1 MKNEKSVFIVDPNPF
16 ARKGFT
22 HLLRAGGYKISFY
35 ASIIEFLEVCDPE
48 LTGCVVLDL
57 GQPEMSDKTLKMAL
71 KERCKNLSLVIVSE
85 DNPET
90 RRIARALNASA
101 YLSKPVDGPA
111 LLDTIEWTL
120 SPDLNEKDLKNNKA
134 EK

>member
-1 MKNEKSVFIVDPNPF
+1 VKNEKSVFIVDPNPF

-35 ASIIEFLEVCDPE
+35 TSLNEFLEVYDSE
-48 LTGCVVLDL
+48 
-57 GQPEMSDKTLKMAL
+57 L

-85 DNPET
+85 ENPET

-120 SPDLNEKDLKNNKA
+120 RPDLNEKDLNNNKT